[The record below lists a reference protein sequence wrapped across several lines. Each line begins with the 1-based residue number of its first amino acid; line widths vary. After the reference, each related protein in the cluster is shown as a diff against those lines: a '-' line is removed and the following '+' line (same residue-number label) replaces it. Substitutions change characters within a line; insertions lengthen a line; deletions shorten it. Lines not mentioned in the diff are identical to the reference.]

1 MRPTAPEPCVLVIF
15 GAGGDLTKRLLAP
28 SLYNLRRAKRLP
40 EDFAV
45 IGFARTDV
53 GGEEG
58 FRKKFSDDLKEF
70 VGKDVDAGT
79 VDWLTARLSYVRSAF
94 DNQTGY
100 EELKQKLA
108 GKPQNYLFYLATA
121 PEYFAEIP
129 RQLHTAGLT
138 EECGGKW
145 RRVIVEKPF
154 GRDLPSA
161 RKLNQDLAAILK
173 EEQIY
178 RIDHYL
184 GKETVQNI
192 MVMRFGNSV
201 FEPLWNRRYIDHV
214 QITVAEKVGVET
226 RGGYYETAGAL
237 RDMVPNHI
245 MQLVSLAAMEP
256 PNSFDANAVR
266 TEQLKA
272 LQAIAP
278 LKPEEVARGI
288 AVRGQYGPGIVDGKP
303 VPGYR
308 DEPRVA
314 KDSPVET
321 FVAMKLVMDN
331 WRWAGVPFYLRTGKR
346 MAERTTEMTIQFRP
360 APFVLFR
367 DTPVE
372 QMRQNCL
379 VLQLQPNEG
388 ISLEVEAKVPGPEI
402 QMSPV
407 EMKFAYAD
415 YFGKSSNTGYETLL
429 FDCMIG
435 DQTLFKTA
443 EAVEAGWAVVQPVL
457 DEWAHKRPEVFPNY
471 PVGSWGPECAT
482 ELMARDGRRWRK

>member
-1 MRPTAPEPCVLVIF
+1 MRPTAAEPCVLIIF

-40 EDFAV
+40 EDFAIV
-45 IGFARTDV
+45 GFARTDV

-58 FRKKFSDDLKEF
+58 FRRKFSDDLKEF
-70 VGKDVDAGT
+70 AGRDVDMEIVA
-79 VDWLTARLSYVRSAF
+79 WLTSRLSYVRAPF
-94 DNQTGY
+94 DNSAGY
-100 EELKQKLA
+100 EELKQKLTGKA
-108 GKPQNYLFYLATA
+108 GNYLFYLATA
-121 PEYFAEIP
+121 PEYFAEVP
-129 RQLHTAGLT
+129 RQLEAVGLT
-138 EECGGKW
+138 GEPEGKW
-145 RRVIVEKPF
+145 RRLIVEKPF

-161 RKLNQDLAAILK
+161 RKLNEDLASILK
-173 EEQIY
+173 EDQIY

-192 MVMRFGNSV
+192 MVMRFGNGI
-201 FEPLWNRRYIDHV
+201 FEPVWNRRYIDHV
-214 QITVAEKVGVET
+214 QITVAETVGVET

-245 MQLVSLAAMEP
+245 MQLVALAAMEP

-266 TEQLKA
+266 TEQVKA
-272 LQAIAP
+272 LQAVAP
-278 LKPEEVARGI
+278 LKPEA
-288 AVRGQYGPGIVDGKP
+288 AVRGQYGAGTAAGKP
-303 VPGYR
+303 GVAYR
-308 DEPRVA
+308 DEQRVA
-314 KDSPVET
+314 KDSAVET

-346 MAERTTEMTIQFRP
+346 MAERTTEMTVQFRS

-372 QMRQNCL
+372 QIGANRL

-388 ISLEVEAKVPGPEI
+388 ISLELQAKVPGPEI
-402 QMSPV
+402 EMKSV

-415 YFGKSSNTGYETLL
+415 YFGKSTNTGYETLL
-429 FDCMIG
+429 FDCMTG

-443 EAVEAGWAVVQPVL
+443 EAVEAGWAIVQPVL
-457 DEWAHKRPEVFPNY
+457 NEWADKKPDHFPSY
-471 PVGSWGPECAT
+471 DAGSWGPECAT

>member
-1 MRPTAPEPCVLVIF
+1 MRPTTPEPCVLVIF

-40 EDFAV
+40 EDFAI

-58 FRKKFSDDLKEF
+58 FRQKFSDDLKEF

-79 VDWLTARLSYVRSAF
+79 VDWLTTRLSYVRAAF
-94 DNQTGY
+94 DNQAGY

-108 GKPQNYLFYLATA
+108 GKPQNYLLYLATA

-138 EECGGKW
+138 AECGGKW

-173 EEQIY
+173 EDQIY

-266 TEQLKA
+266 TEQVKA

-278 LKPEEVARGI
+278 LKPEEVASGV
-288 AVRGQYGPGIVDGKP
+288 AVRGQYGPGVVDGKP

-346 MAERTTEMTIQFRP
+346 MAERTTEMTIQFRA

-372 QMRQNCL
+372 HMAENRL

-388 ISLEVEAKVPGPEI
+388 ISLEIEAKVPGPEI
-402 QMSPV
+402 QMKPV

-443 EAVEAGWAVVQPVL
+443 EAVEAGWTVVQPVL
-457 DEWAHKRPEVFPNY
+457 DEWAHKKPEVFPNY
-471 PVGSWGPECAT
+471 PAGSWGHECAR